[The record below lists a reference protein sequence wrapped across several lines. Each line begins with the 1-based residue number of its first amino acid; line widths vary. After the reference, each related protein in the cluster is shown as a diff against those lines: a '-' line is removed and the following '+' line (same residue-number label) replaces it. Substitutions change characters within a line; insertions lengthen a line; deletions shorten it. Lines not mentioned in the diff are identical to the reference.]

1 MQTQNLVFCRLIL
14 FQCNSC
20 SPSLLPLPVS
30 EEINLDKGKY
40 QDPESPQKND
50 KELVLGLS
58 ASIEDGVLTIES
70 DMATHGVVVA
80 IYDSSN
86 ALVYTSVSEIESRTH
101 EFVVGTLPAG
111 DYTLDVQVGD
121 TLASGDFTIL

>member
-1 MQTQNLVFCRLIL
+1 MKKIFL
-14 FQCNSC
+14 FLLALMFGV
-20 SPSLLPLPVS
+20 SLFADTIKL
-30 EEINLDKGKY
+30 EKK
-40 QDPESPQKND
+40 DPPGLGSGQRHD

-101 EFVVGTLPAG
+101 EFVVGTQPAG

>member
-1 MQTQNLVFCRLIL
+1 MKKIVLLFCSVL
-14 FQCNSC
+14 FSF
-20 SPSLLPLPVS
+20 SLFS

-86 ALVYTSVSEIESRTH
+86 ALVYTSVSEIESSIH
-101 EFVVGTLPAG
+101 EFVVGILPAG

>member
-1 MQTQNLVFCRLIL
+1 MKKIVVIFLMFLFSIPLYAEDIVLEPKDNFDGSKRGDRTELII
-14 FQCNSC
+14 
-20 SPSLLPLPVS
+20 PSA
-30 EEINLDKGKY
+30 G
-40 QDPESPQKND
+40 
-50 KELVLGLS
+50 
-58 ASIEDGVLTIES
+58 IEDGVLTIES

>member
-1 MQTQNLVFCRLIL
+1 MKKLVFLTMFL
-14 FQCNSC
+14 FS
-20 SPSLLPLPVS
+20 SIISFADDIYVGS
-30 EEINLDKGKY
+30 
-40 QDPESPQKND
+40 DPRQMGTGEND

>member
-1 MQTQNLVFCRLIL
+1 MKKIVLLFCSVL
-14 FQCNSC
+14 FSF
-20 SPSLLPLPVS
+20 SLFS

-111 DYTLDVQVGD
+111 DYTLDVQVGA
-121 TLASGDFTIL
+121 TLPSGDFTIL

>member
-1 MQTQNLVFCRLIL
+1 MKKLVFLTMFL
-14 FQCNSC
+14 FSSIISFADDIYVGN
-20 SPSLLPLPVS
+20 
-30 EEINLDKGKY
+30 
-40 QDPESPQKND
+40 DPGQMGTGEND

-58 ASIEDGVLTIES
+58 ACIEDGVLTIES

>member
-1 MQTQNLVFCRLIL
+1 MKKIVAIFLMFL
-14 FQCNSC
+14 FSI
-20 SPSLLPLPVS
+20 PLYA
-30 EEINLDKGKY
+30 EEIVLEPKDKFDGSKRG
-40 QDPESPQKND
+40 DRT
-50 KELVLGLS
+50 ELIIPS